1 MRKKKKMN
9 EDYKNELFKAID
21 IAKLPK
27 IKKLEMKINILNFY
41 VDGKFIDISMYK
53 QLLDK
58 LKEEEQREL
67 DSDQFYLPDAFPGSI
82 RNK

>member
-1 MRKKKKMN
+1 MT
-9 EDYKNELFKAID
+9 DYIDEVFIAID
-21 IAKLPK
+21 TARLSRIR
-27 IKKLEMKINILNFY
+27 KLEMKINILKY
-41 VDGKFIDISMYK
+41 YLDGKYIDNVAYK

-67 DSDQFYLPDAFPGSI
+67 DSDQFYVPDAFPGSI